1 MENERMKPWFAIRD
15 GEDHG
20 PYSRLLGFSAKP
32 LVWQGWLL
40 TVVYYAVHAGIGY
53 FHLPY
58 LRTEAL
64 ALGSMLFGMLLWHFV
79 VMRLVARRYAPAG

>member
-1 MENERMKPWFAIRD
+1 MKPWFEIRD
-15 GEDHG
+15 DGQHG
-20 PYSRLLGFSAKP
+20 PYSRLPGLNARP

-64 ALGSMLFGMLLWHFV
+64 ALGSMLLGMLFWHFV
-79 VMRLVARRYAPAG
+79 VMRLSSRRYAPAG